1 MKPDIHT
8 PTRRAGGAVRRLWTA
23 LGLLALGIGGLG
35 IVLPLL
41 PTTPFV
47 ILAAF
52 ALSKGS
58 PRLAETLH
66 RHRVFGPIIAEWRA
80 NGAIAPRSKVFA
92 LGIMGGAF
100 ILSVALSFGTA
111 ILVVQALAMAGAAA
125 FILSRPNGA
134 A

>member
-1 MKPDIHT
+1 MKSDAPQ
-8 PTRRAGGAVRRLWTA
+8 PNRRASGAVRPLWTA
-23 LGLLALGIGGLG
+23 LGVLALGIGGIG

-58 PRLAETLH
+58 PRLADALH
-66 RHRVFGPIIAEWRA
+66 RHRVFGPMIAEWRTI
-80 NGAIAPRSKVFA
+80 GAIAPRYKALA
-92 LGIMGGAF
+92 LGMMGGALV
-100 ILSVALSFGTA
+100 LSIALSFGTA
-111 ILVVQALAMAGAAA
+111 VIVAQALAMAGAAA
-125 FILSRPNGA
+125 FIISRPNGA